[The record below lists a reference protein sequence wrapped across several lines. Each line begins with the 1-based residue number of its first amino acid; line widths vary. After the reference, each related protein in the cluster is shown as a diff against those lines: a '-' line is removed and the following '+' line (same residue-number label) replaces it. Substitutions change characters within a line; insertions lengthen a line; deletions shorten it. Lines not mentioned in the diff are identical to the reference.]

1 MLYTNNLPGT
11 PLIDLTS
18 KQIGKHEDNIFQ
30 TTRANSLSDKGSAR
44 PLSTP
49 LPHQGHGTI
58 NQFQWI
64 LIEPER
70 QEEIGEAKEEAHRE
84 EM

>member
-1 MLYTNNLPGT
+1 M
-11 PLIDLTS
+11 PLLDLTS
-18 KQIGKHEDNIFQ
+18 KQIGKHKDNVFQ
-30 TTRANSLSDKGSAR
+30 TIKANSLSDKGLAR

-49 LPHQGHGTI
+49 LLHQSHGTI

-64 LIEPER
+64 LIEPEH
-70 QEEIGEAKEEAHRE
+70 QEEIGEAEEEACRG